1 MTKHYELI
9 GCIPGNTF
17 ISKKILRLCASS
29 LSANVCQ
36 RITVSIQLSGLGG
49 GNVDNRMVIFIF
61 PTGNER
67 KKLYLALTRGRIHES
82 TIFVGKFLAIILRFL
97 RIEVLPSVLAFY
109 NMLFMNKLEF
119 SSLIDFFE

>member
-49 GNVDNRMVIFIF
+49 GNVDNRMFICYI
-61 PTGNER
+61 PNR
-67 KKLYLALTRGRIHES
+67 KRTKE
-82 TIFVGKFLAIILRFL
+82 IISCLDQR
-97 RIEVLPSVLAFY
+97 PDS
-109 NMLFMNKLEF
+109 
-119 SSLIDFFE
+119 